1 MRLCVSL
8 NNMDIFIFKLVVNFN
23 LLILWKKVKIEEE
36 KNLIIFYYQMINII

>member
-36 KNLIIFYYQMINII
+36 KNFIIFYY